1 MSTMKDASAYRA
13 EVDPLH
19 RDVWPIRVGDD
30 PRVLGY
36 LTEHITVAFDGTEPA
51 HVRWSWALDDAE
63 ADRVEFYPGVKS
75 RAVYASWRQALN
87 AFAAVHAV
95 LAADFQRRS
104 AERGG
109 E

>member
-1 MSTMKDASAYRA
+1 MITITDTGAYRA

-19 RDVWPIRVGDD
+19 RNTWPVRWSDD
-30 PRVLGY
+30 PRVLGF

-51 HVRWSWALDDAE
+51 HVRWSWTLDDAE
-63 ADRVEFYPGVKS
+63 ADRVEFYPGLTS
-75 RAVYASWRQALN
+75 RAVYASWRDALN

-95 LAADFQRRS
+95 LDADFQRRS
-104 AERGG
+104 AEREG